1 MPRDAQTTALAQAV
15 RQFYQ
20 AATKPPYIDADA
32 ILEPPPD
39 GWPGVNAEILRARGR
54 SDRVIELL
62 RHLPYLRQPSQAGR
76 RWMLSPTTL
85 AIDYSSGEV
94 YGEDMEQRQPT
105 PPYCI
110 WLTAHAGRDGTD
122 LLLDT
127 ETSELTAIIS
137 GRAPTYHNADMW
149 LDGIT
154 EWSMLEDYLMI
165 PCAEYED
172 LPRQDKWM
180 AYPTMPATAFFDLW
194 RRRWAKLVWLPVP
207 TSKGPFSALWWH
219 RALPQSDAEASILES
234 DDEYEYDEDDSD
246 SDSGGGDDEADHFD
260 LSDDEVNALVDDAG
274 RPSIDVPRSSL
285 PWTEHD
291 EEDGG
296 DDTIGPISSKVQ
308 VSHDYSIT
316 LINPVAFV

>member
-1 MPRDAQTTALAQAV
+1 MPRDAHTTALAQAV

-54 SDRVIELL
+54 SDHVIELL

-85 AIDYSSGEV
+85 AIDYSSGGV
-94 YGEDMEQRQPT
+94 YGEDMEERQPT
-105 PPYCI
+105 PPHCI

-127 ETSELTAIIS
+127 ETNS
-137 GRAPTYHNADMW
+137 
-149 LDGIT
+149 IT

-165 PCAEYED
+165 PYAEYED
-172 LPRQDKWM
+172 LPKQDKWM
-180 AYPTMPATAFFDLW
+180 AYPTMPAAAFFDLW

-207 TSKGPFSALWWH
+207 SSKSPFSALWWH

-246 SDSGGGDDEADHFD
+246 SDSGGGDDEADNFN
-260 LSDDEVNALVDDAG
+260 LSDDEVNTLIDDAG
-274 RPSIDVPRSSL
+274 RPSIDAPSPSL
-285 PWTEHD
+285 PWIEHD

-296 DDTIGPISSKVQ
+296 DDTVGPISSKAQ
-308 VSHDYSIT
+308 VSHDYFIP
-316 LINPVAFV
+316 LNPVAFIQVHRIC